1 MIINRQEVQHMAKL
15 ARIGLSDQEIT
26 SLQGELS
33 NILENFE
40 ALQRVNT
47 DGIPPADHLVALA
60 SVTREDDPSPSTP
73 KEDVLSNAPL
83 REGDLFR
90 VRAVLE

>member
-1 MIINRQEVQHMAKL
+1 MIISRQEVQRMAKL
-15 ARIGLSDQEIT
+15 ARIGLSEDEVI
-26 SLQGELS
+26 SLQEQLS
-33 NILENFE
+33 DILENFE

-47 DGIPPADHLVALA
+47 DGIPPTDHSVALT
-60 SVTREDDPSPSTP
+60 SVTREDEPGPSTP
-73 KEDVLSNAPL
+73 KEEVLLNAPR